1 MINLDSYIVEKLKL
15 DKDTKVDNTT
25 PDIIAEK
32 IYDELSKEQYKI
44 GFPKKLQNNKHDASS
59 YIYPI
64 PVNSLKYYK
73 EDLLKCFKG
82 IVDIKEYNI
91 FRIAILNNGSLFF
104 SANPRYS
111 QGEVVYHENNTNFVY
126 YILNKDNECKLC
138 GRERRNYGQSD
149 SIGKIYKFLIEL

>member
-32 IYDELSKEQYKI
+32 IYDELSKDHYHMK
-44 GFPKKLQNNKHDASS
+44 FPKKLQNNKHDASS

-64 PVNSLKYYK
+64 PDNILKYYK
-73 EDLLKCFKG
+73 EDLLNCFKG
-82 IVDIKEYNI
+82 RDIKEYNI

-104 SANPRYS
+104 SDKPRYS
-111 QGEVVYHENNTNFVY
+111 QGDVVYHENNTNFVY
-126 YILNKDNECKLC
+126 YILNKDDKCILC
-138 GRERRNYGQSD
+138 GRERKNYGQSD
-149 SIGKIYKFLIEL
+149 SIGRIYKFLIEL